1 LPLRNKCIFYRNGG
15 ISEGIRAGAASRVAD
30 SRFALLP
37 GSGLERRM
45 AVQHATIGTL
55 VVRNEPNVYRRT
67 LARAIEIAGGEE
79 VLARF
84 LACTPSEIA
93 KWTSGESAPP
103 MPIFLAM
110 VDIAAANALTATALE
125 NLPAAR
131 ARRSTWIPAP
141 DSR

>member
-1 LPLRNKCIFYRNGG
+1 
-15 ISEGIRAGAASRVAD
+15 
-30 SRFALLP
+30 
-37 GSGLERRM
+37 M
-45 AVQHATIGTL
+45 AVQHETIGTP
-55 VVRNEPNVYRRT
+55 VVRKEPTVYRRT
-67 LARAIEIAGGEE
+67 LARAIEIAGGVEA
-79 VLARF
+79 LAQF

-93 KWTSGESAPP
+93 RWTSGESNPP

>member
-1 LPLRNKCIFYRNGG
+1 
-15 ISEGIRAGAASRVAD
+15 
-30 SRFALLP
+30 
-37 GSGLERRM
+37 M
-45 AVQHATIGTL
+45 AVQHATIRTP

-67 LARAIEIAGGEE
+67 LAREE

-93 KWTSGESAPP
+93 KWSSGESAPP
-103 MPIFLAM
+103 MPFFLAM

>member
-1 LPLRNKCIFYRNGG
+1 MQH
-15 ISEGIRAGAASRVAD
+15 ETIR
-30 SRFALLP
+30 
-37 GSGLERRM
+37 
-45 AVQHATIGTL
+45 TL
-55 VVRNEPNVYRRT
+55 VVRKEPTVYRRA
-67 LARAIEIAGGEE
+67 LARAIEIAGGVEP
-79 VLARF
+79 LARF

-103 MPIFLAM
+103 MPFFLAM

-131 ARRSTWIPAP
+131 VRRSTWIRTP

>member
-1 LPLRNKCIFYRNGG
+1 
-15 ISEGIRAGAASRVAD
+15 V
-30 SRFALLP
+30 
-37 GSGLERRM
+37 
-45 AVQHATIGTL
+45 AVQHATIGTP

-79 VLARF
+79 ALARF

-103 MPIFLAM
+103 MPFFLAM

>member
-1 LPLRNKCIFYRNGG
+1 
-15 ISEGIRAGAASRVAD
+15 
-30 SRFALLP
+30 
-37 GSGLERRM
+37 M
-45 AVQHATIGTL
+45 AVQHATIRTP

-79 VLARF
+79 ALARF

-103 MPIFLAM
+103 MPFFLAM

-141 DSR
+141 HSR